1 METIG
6 LTGGIGSGKSTVARI
21 FKHMGFP
28 VYIADTEASHLMNS
42 SPDIRREI
50 TGRFGET
57 IYSNNQ
63 LNKAELAK
71 IIFEDKE
78 ALRDI
83 NHIVHPRVMEDFKSW
98 SQRQKSPIVLF
109 ESAILYEAG
118 LNEFFG
124 HIICVTAPEE
134 VRIQRVIS
142 RDHTTAEK
150 VRDRMNN
157 QMGEKEKISRVDF
170 IVNNDG
176 VQALL
181 PQVIKII
188 QQLNSK
194 NK

>member
-6 LTGGIGSGKSTVARI
+6 LTGGIGSGKSTVAKI
-21 FKHMGFP
+21 FKCMGFP
-28 VYIADTEASHLMNS
+28 IYIADTQAARLMNT

-50 TGRFGET
+50 TGRFGGM
-57 IYSNNQ
+57 IYGNGR
-63 LNKAELAK
+63 LNKAGLAK

-78 ALRDI
+78 ALQDI

-98 SQRQKSPIVLF
+98 SQKQKSPIVLF

-118 LNEFFG
+118 LNEFFK
-124 HIICVTAPEE
+124 HIICVTAPEDI
-134 VRIQRVIS
+134 RIQRVIS
-142 RDHTTAEK
+142 RDGTTAEK

-157 QMGEKEKISRVDF
+157 QMDDKEKISRADF
-170 IVNNDG
+170 VVNNDG